1 MCVHGYGKQPIY
13 PRIKGVLIKEVFTEV
28 KVALAWNKKFQI
40 VGKKHGQ
47 THMHQITFSLAHL
60 SEDEKTLAFLKDHNS
75 GNPRHGTFYRSMGN
89 EPWITPSKA
98 ASNQAQLNVFF
109 RFGG

>member
-1 MCVHGYGKQPIY
+1 MRLHGNGKQPIY
-13 PRIKGVLIKEVFTEV
+13 PRIEGVLIKEVFTEG
-28 KVALAWNKKFQI
+28 KVVLAWNKKFQI

-60 SEDEKTLAFLKDHNS
+60 CEDEKTSAFLKDRNS
-75 GNPRHGTFYRSMGN
+75 GNPRHRAFYRNLGN

-109 RFGG
+109 QFGG